1 MPTKIE
7 WVRNIDGTPGETW
20 NMIDG
25 CSKISSGCDQCYA
38 ESIARRFAGTKA
50 YPNGFNVTVHPE
62 RLTAPL
68 KRRKPTTYFVNSMGD
83 VFHDDVPTE
92 AIVRMWAV
100 MAATPQHTY
109 IVLTKRHGR
118 MRSLLSSESF
128 VGEVRKAL
136 DALRVQENIEK
147 MGPEE
152 IRPIEGF
159 PGYYVSDRGDVFTGK
174 GSATCVWCGAEL
186 AESANARR
194 RYCSKTCRQRAQYE
208 ERVGRWAQPSETRR
222 RITPDA
228 GEQGHLRVTL
238 YRDGQQIRQ
247 LVHRLVLS
255 AFDRAPLEK
264 EQACHLDGNPLNNAL
279 PNLRWGTQSDNWAD
293 RLRHGNGRSYA
304 KLDEEQAAELRRR
317 AVHGEPTIDLA
328 HHFGISDTQVR
339 NIVAG
344 KQWSAATH
352 SDMPWPLPGVWVGVS
367 AEDQKTAELRVPA
380 LLETPAAVRVV
391 SAEPLLGPVDLTKLK
406 ARNGAHID
414 ALAGDVV
421 DPKTGGI
428 YAAAPGCVD
437 WVLCGG
443 ESGLKARP
451 MHPLWARSLRDQT
464 ISRGR
469 AYFFKQ
475 WGSWGPAQH
484 KVAIDPDLIERW
496 SADRYNP
503 ALVAE
508 LNAAK
513 AASEAVGATH
523 GYAVWADQYGWQPHQ
538 YSHKPWSVERTSVD
552 ESMHASIR
560 RWGKHSG
567 RELDGRIHDDMP
579 ARRIPTQQA
588 TP

>member
-1 MPTKIE
+1 MATKIE
-7 WVRNIDGTPGETW
+7 WVRNVDGTPGETW
-20 NMIDG
+20 NVIDG

-83 VFHDDVPTE
+83 VFHQDVPDE

-118 MRSLLSSESF
+118 MRSFLRDECRCGAGHAPGTHLRSAMAWAASAANPNRIEDISE
-128 VGEVRKAL
+128 
-136 DALRVQENIEK
+136 QQ
-147 MGPEE
+147 
-152 IRPIEGF
+152 
-159 PGYYVSDRGDVFTGK
+159 VSD
-174 GSATCVWCGAEL
+174 A
-186 AESANARR
+186 
-194 RYCSKTCRQRAQYE
+194 
-208 ERVGRWAQPSETRR
+208 
-222 RITPDA
+222 
-228 GEQGHLRVTL
+228 
-238 YRDGQQIRQ
+238 
-247 LVHRLVLS
+247 
-255 AFDRAPLEK
+255 
-264 EQACHLDGNPLNNAL
+264 
-279 PNLRWGTQSDNWAD
+279 
-293 RLRHGNGRSYA
+293 
-304 KLDEEQAAELRRR
+304 
-317 AVHGEPTIDLA
+317 
-328 HHFGISDTQVR
+328 
-339 NIVAG
+339 
-344 KQWSAATH
+344 
-352 SDMPWPLPGVWVGVS
+352 PWPLPGVWVGVS
-367 AEDQKTAELRVPA
+367 AEDQKTAEMRVPA

-421 DPKTGGI
+421 DPKTGTI

-451 MHPLWARSLRDQT
+451 MHPLWARGLRDQT

-523 GYAVWADQYGWQPHQ
+523 GYAVWADQYGWEPHQ

-567 RELDGRIHDDMP
+567 RELDGRTHDDMP
-579 ARRIPTQQA
+579 ARHSPA
-588 TP
+588 AVSP